1 MTSAPVI
8 PNTPNTPAPIFA
20 TRQQVTA
27 ALVRAATRARLLAE
41 QTGTTLVQ
49 RPQPVPPGK
58 SQS

>member
-1 MTSAPVI
+1 MTSVP
-8 PNTPNTPAPIFA
+8 TTPAPIFA

-27 ALVRAATRARLLAE
+27 ALERAAARARLLAE